1 MLNMPFTP
9 FHFGPAILIGLLA
22 LKYLDFPT
30 FVAANLIVDWRAA
43 LVFLGLWPLGGPLH
57 SWPSTYPGA
66 LFFSLLLAGTM
77 IYIRPYLQNTLEQMN
92 ITQSF
97 TRMKILVSAILGV
110 VVHVTLDA
118 FHHPNIQPFL
128 IEGIRPL
135 FGLMTTS
142 QVRALT
148 FACLITCFPVYIAHI
163 KDLINLN
170 PRS

>member
-1 MLNMPFTP
+1 MPFTP

-43 LVFLGLWPLGGPLH
+43 LVFLGLWPFGGPLH
-57 SWPSTYPGA
+57 SWPSTYLGA
-66 LFFSLLLAGTM
+66 LFFGLSLAATM
-77 IYIRPYLQNTLEQMN
+77 IYIRPHLQNALEQMK
-92 ITQSF
+92 IKQSF
-97 TRMKILVSAILGV
+97 SRMKIFASAVPGV

-128 IEGIRPL
+128 IEGIRPF

-142 QVRALT
+142 QVRILT
-148 FACLITCFPVYIAHI
+148 FACLIACLPVYIAHI

-170 PRS
+170 PKS